1 MMMMMIFSRLFI
13 GNSFFSSFFSIAPS
27 SSFCVGACAG
37 FSAASAL
44 GGTSRS
50 FEIHEWLIFSGLAI
64 DSHSLALYTHTHER
78 YIYSQH
84 LKKTYRCPFRFEKS
98 FGSGT
103 AERVGFERL
112 I

>member
-1 MMMMMIFSRLFI
+1 MMMIFSRLFI
-13 GNSFFSSFFSIAPS
+13 GNSFFSSFFHVAPS
-27 SSFCVGACAG
+27 SSLPFCVGACAG

-50 FEIHEWLIFSGLAI
+50 FEIHEWLIFFFIFSGLAI

-84 LKKTYRCPFRFEKS
+84 LRKRRDV
-98 FGSGT
+98 
-103 AERVGFERL
+103 R
-112 I
+112 